1 MPAERHAIDLGA
13 TIAGVR
19 FPFCAMNVSGAWSST
34 ASELRAL
41 ARSETGAVVLRTTTL
56 HPFLHPSYRSL
67 HNPGYD
73 KLLPLVRELAEQ
85 ATCPV
90 VASIAGAT
98 ADEYATLA
106 RAFAEAGAAMIEA
119 NLADPWVTATLD
131 PWDEREAFRRLLA
144 KLSQGATVPVA
155 VKLPAR
161 VGVPYGVL
169 AALLAEAG
177 IRVVVTSND
186 FAGLEKLRLEGGAD
200 VEPIAVGDIH
210 SGYDVSRALSK
221 GARAVQVDTV
231 LVSEGPAIFARLG
244 REMRVARGGRPE

>member
-1 MPAERHAIDLGA
+1 MPAERHAIDLGT

-19 FPFCAMNVSGAWSST
+19 FPFCAMNVAGAWSSS

-41 ARSETGAVVLRTTTL
+41 SRSETGAVVLRTTTL
-56 HPFLHPSYRSL
+56 HPFVHPAYRSL

-106 RAFAEAGAAMIEA
+106 RAFGEAGAAMIEA
-119 NLADPWVTATLD
+119 DLADPWVAATLD
-131 PWDEREAFRRLLA
+131 PWDEREALDRLLA
-144 KLSQGATVPVA
+144 KLSGSTTVPIA

-161 VGVPYGVL
+161 VGVPYRVL
-169 AALLAEAG
+169 GAALGEAG
-177 IRVVVTSND
+177 VRVVVTSND
-186 FAGLEKLRLEGGAD
+186 FAGLEKLRIEGGAD
-200 VEPIAVGDIH
+200 IEPIALGDIH
-210 SGYDVSRALSK
+210 SGYDVARALSK
-221 GARAVQVDTV
+221 GARAVQVDAALT
-231 LVSEGPAIFARLG
+231 SEGPGIFARLG
-244 REMRVARGGRPE
+244 REMRVARGQRPE